1 MSTKDKI
8 AGAAA
13 IITFSAVISKILGFI
28 REIVIAAKFGTSVQT
43 DAFVIALTAP
53 EFLRDI
59 LAGGALTSA
68 FIPVFSSYLA
78 KEDYKEAGRIYST
91 VFNLLAAALLVIVV
105 LGMINAER
113 LLSLFAPGFS
123 EETLRISVR
132 LSYIIFPA
140 MFFMGL
146 ASYLGG
152 VLNAAKH
159 FFFPSIRQLLLNIAV
174 ILCAV
179 YLSPLIGVRSL
190 AVGFVAGGAIQLAAV
205 LLPASR
211 RKFSYYPR
219 MELDHKGIKEMRNI
233 WIPLIAALV
242 LSNANGVV
250 VKMLASTLSKG
261 SVAALYFAFRLKQ
274 LPIVIFGV
282 TLSTAIFPFMSWQIA
297 EKKTEEFRRSVT
309 RALKVIFFITF
320 PVCLFMA
327 LFRDPIVRVLFER
340 GSFTG
345 SSTAT
350 TSSAMLYYLP
360 GAVAVSLNYILI
372 RSYYAMKDTLTPLK
386 IAALSFIIMVASGL
400 LLKSALQH
408 MGLAM
413 ANSIADIAA
422 FLALAAFLSLRRG
435 VFRPSEIIKSFIR
448 IAAISALSIIP
459 SFLLYEYT
467 AVAGGT
473 YATAAYL
480 AGALIIS
487 AAIMTSFIALF
498 DVEEGRFFLNMVR
511 RRFKR

>member
-13 IITFSAVISKILGFI
+13 VITFSAVISKMLGFI
-28 REIVIAAKFGTSVQT
+28 REMVIAAKFGTSVQT

-78 KEDYKEAGRIYST
+78 KEDFKEAGKLYST

-105 LGMINAER
+105 LGMAGAGH
-113 LLSLFAPGFS
+113 LLGLFAPGFS
-123 EETLRISVR
+123 KETLSMSVK

-152 VLNAAKH
+152 VLNATKR
-159 FFFPSIRQLLLNIAV
+159 FFFPSVRQLLLNIAI
-174 ILCAV
+174 ILCAL
-179 YLSPLIGVRSL
+179 YLSPVLGISSL
-190 AVGFVAGGAIQLAAV
+190 AVGFVVGGVIQFAAV
-205 LLPASR
+205 LIPASKR
-211 RKFSYYPR
+211 RFGYSPGIDLKQ
-219 MELDHKGIKEMRNI
+219 KGIIEMRNI
-233 WIPLIAALV
+233 WVPLIAALV

-250 VKMLASTLSKG
+250 VKILASTLSKG

-274 LPIVIFGV
+274 LPIVVFGV

-297 EKKTEEFRRSVT
+297 ESKIGEFRRSVA

-320 PVCLFMA
+320 PVCLFMG
-327 LFRDPIVRVLFER
+327 LFREPIVRVLFER

-350 TSSAMLYYLP
+350 TSAALLYYLP

-372 RSYYAMKDTLTPLK
+372 RSYYAMRDTLTPLK
-386 IAALSFIIMVASGL
+386 IAALSFLVMVVSGL
-400 LLKSALQH
+400 LLKSALRH

-413 ANSIADIAA
+413 ANSIADLAA
-422 FLALAAFLSLRRG
+422 FLALAAFLSVKRG
-435 VFRPSEIIKSFIR
+435 VFKSLEIFKSFLR
-448 IAAISALSIIP
+448 IAVISALSIIP
-459 SFLLYEYT
+459 VFLLFKYLGIPEGLYSS
-467 AVAGGT
+467 
-473 YATAAYL
+473 AAYL
-480 AGALIIS
+480 AGAFVVS
-487 AAIMTSFIALF
+487 AIIMTSLIIFF
-498 DVEEGRFFLNMVR
+498 DIEEGGFFLNMVR
-511 RRFKR
+511 RRMKR